1 MSEYTRFPNLAGSDL
16 SNEHCIHELE
26 LAGIEVV
33 RLPDVCRYGEANTL
47 IMGQLGPWSFRRAWC
62 YWVAEGPGI
71 PPVEAEA
78 LHEQHGKVARVDGHC
93 GAPSPLEWFKGFAV
107 GHYHVDAQE
116 GLTALVETI
125 NSLRKDR

>member
-1 MSEYTRFPNLAGSDL
+1 MSEYTRFSNLAGSEASD
-16 SNEHCIHELE
+16 EVCTRELE
-26 LAGIEVV
+26 RAGIEVV
-33 RLPDVCRYGEANTL
+33 KLPEICRYGEPKTVV
-47 IMGQLGPWSFRRAWC
+47 MGQLGPWGFRRTWY

-78 LHEQHGKVARVDGHC
+78 LHEEHGKVVRVDGHC

-116 GLTALVETI
+116 GLTALAETI
-125 NSLRKDR
+125 NTLRRDR